1 MIANILLTV
10 ADKTYKPGESID
22 KPLSKIDREFLL
34 SGNYISLE
42 DKDDVGSKI
51 NYILGKTFELDRLY
65 SEIKT
70 KYDVLYKE
78 SKNKKKIELPR

>member
-10 ADKTYKPGESID
+10 ADKTYKSGGSID

-42 DKDDVGSKI
+42 DKDDVGSKKAVEI
-51 NYILGKTFELDRLY
+51 SKDKKSESDTSKKYSKILKNG
-65 SEIKT
+65 SE
-70 KYDVLYKE
+70 
-78 SKNKKKIELPR
+78 NKVIVDSEVK

>member
-10 ADKTYKPGESID
+10 ADKNYKSGESID

-42 DKDDVGSKI
+42 DKDDVGSKKAVEI
-51 NYILGKTFELDRLY
+51 SKDKKSESDTSKKDSKILKNG
-65 SEIKT
+65 SE
-70 KYDVLYKE
+70 
-78 SKNKKKIELPR
+78 NKVIVDTEVK

>member
-42 DKDDVGSKI
+42 DKNDVGSKKAVEI
-51 NYILGKTFELDRLY
+51 SKDKKSESDTSKKDSKILKNG
-65 SEIKT
+65 SE
-70 KYDVLYKE
+70 
-78 SKNKKKIELPR
+78 NKVIVDTEVK

>member
-10 ADKTYKPGESID
+10 ADKTYKTGESID

-42 DKDDVGSKI
+42 DKDDVGSKKAVEI
-51 NYILGKTFELDRLY
+51 SKDKKSKSDTSKKDGKILKNG
-65 SEIKT
+65 SE
-70 KYDVLYKE
+70 
-78 SKNKKKIELPR
+78 NKVIVDTEVK

>member
-34 SGNYISLE
+34 
-42 DKDDVGSKI
+42 
-51 NYILGKTFELDRLY
+51 
-65 SEIKT
+65 
-70 KYDVLYKE
+70 
-78 SKNKKKIELPR
+78 

>member
-42 DKDDVGSKI
+42 DKENPKSKKAVEISKDKKSESDTSKKDSKI
-51 NYILGKTFELDRLY
+51 LKNG
-65 SEIKT
+65 SE
-70 KYDVLYKE
+70 
-78 SKNKKKIELPR
+78 NKVIVDTEVK

>member
-42 DKDDVGSKI
+42 DKKAVEISKDKKSESDTSKKDSKI
-51 NYILGKTFELDRLY
+51 LKNG
-65 SEIKT
+65 SE
-70 KYDVLYKE
+70 
-78 SKNKKKIELPR
+78 NKVIVDTEVK